1 MAKVQTESRRKA
13 KRELTVLATDFGL
26 MQMSGV
32 KELIETA
39 TDYHEAHKKLM
50 KIYNQKYFN

>member
-26 MQMSGV
+26 MQMPGV

-39 TDYHEAHKKLM
+39 IDYCEAHKKLM
-50 KIYNQKYFN
+50 KIYNQKYFS

>member
-26 MQMSGV
+26 MQTSGV

-50 KIYNQKYFN
+50 KIYNQK